1 MILAGVA
8 ILQGLQ
14 NAIFVVFVFGRAG
27 YVFCNLGQ
35 APHDYDP
42 RIYVTFF
49 FPFLRRGLFV
59 VAVFCDGGGF
69 PFSWDRGLSWGAEDF
84 CQ

>member
-14 NAIFVVFVFGRAG
+14 NAIFIVFVFGRAG

-49 FPFLRRGLFV
+49 FPFLEGDCLLLLFSV
-59 VAVFCDGGGF
+59 MEVGFLLVGIVA
-69 PFSWDRGLSWGAEDF
+69 
-84 CQ
+84 